1 MQAKLTLIVLLAVLG
16 VIVLAWLAAG
26 WQVGLALLLIEGQ
39 ILLALSGIGNVLK
52 VAQDA
57 RLLQRLSGD
66 ESPKGSELP
75 L

>member
-1 MQAKLTLIVLLAVLG
+1 MSGDGIALG
-16 VIVLAWLAAG
+16 EESRVVIGFVLATLDI
-26 WQVGLALLLIEGQ
+26 QVGLALLLIEGQ

-52 VAQDA
+52 AAQDA

-66 ESPKGSELP
+66 ESPAKSELP

>member
-1 MQAKLTLIVLLAVLG
+1 MQAKLTLIVLLSVLG
-16 VIVLAWLAAG
+16 VIVLAWAAAG

-52 VAQDA
+52 AAQDA

-66 ESPKGSELP
+66 ESPAKSELP